1 MEDLYELIRL
11 LKAEDLTEITV
22 WEGDRRITVRRAPS
36 AAPTG
41 GKSPAEETAEE
52 TREEEGTFVLTAP
65 LVGTFYLRPSP
76 DDPPFVEEGATVA
89 PGDTLGIIE
98 AMKVL
103 NEIKAERAGKLRR
116 ILVSEGAPVEY
127 GQPLFLFEEV

>member
-36 AAPTG
+36 GASIAG
-41 GKSPAEETAEE
+41 ESPPEETTE
-52 TREEEGTFVLTAP
+52 EEEGTFVLTAP

-89 PGDTLGIIE
+89 PGDTLGVIE

>member
-1 MEDLYELIRL
+1 MEELREIIRL
-11 LKAEDLTEITV
+11 LKSEDLTEITV
-22 WEGDRRITVRRAPS
+22 WEGDRRITVRRAPLGS
-36 AAPTG
+36 PHTDAEPQ
-41 GKSPAEETAEE
+41 SPAP
-52 TREEEGTFVLTAP
+52 EEGTFTLGAS

-76 DDPPFVEEGATVA
+76 DDPPFVEEGAQVK

-116 ILVSEGAPVEY
+116 ILVNEGAPVEY